1 MFIFNGP
8 NRTREK
14 NRTISPAKRANES
27 HIATI
32 RSEFVAI
39 ERSAWHNPWMEN
51 TRKERIT
58 HAPEAQF
65 FLSPE
70 KPLQRQY
77 EAFRAYFAEGR
88 PSVEVARDFGYT
100 PGSFRVMCHH
110 FRNDPQQRERFF
122 QDVRRGPQSA
132 PRRDRV
138 RERVVA
144 LRKKNLSVYDIQR
157 ELQAEGQDLSINSL
171 SILLREEGFVRLPRR
186 KDEERPETLRP
197 EAAPIADVRRLDLLP
212 RQFRTRVAGL
222 FLFLPLMKDIDLR
235 AFAKK
240 AKLPGTQMIP
250 AEHALRSLLALKLIG
265 TERKSHVMD
274 LVFDEGLALF
284 AGLNA
289 IPKRSYLAAYSSR
302 IGRKANLHF
311 MKEWFQHV
319 QKCGLAR
326 GNSLDLDFHTVAANT
341 EKEPL
346 DKHYVSRRS
355 RSQKGVLVFLA
366 RDAEER
372 VLCYSNSAIPMSE
385 RADEVLRFV
394 DFWKRQTGDI
404 PEELVFDSQLTTYGN
419 LAKLDRQGIRFLTLR
434 RRTRK
439 MLAEIYGRPSS
450 AWRRI
455 TLKSL
460 TQTYRNPRV
469 LDERISLK
477 DYGEERLRQ
486 LSIIDLGHEE
496 PTLLLTNDFRS
507 SPATL
512 ITRYAQRMLIENGI
526 AEAIHFFHIDALSSM
541 VPLKVDFDLQLTLM
555 GSSLYRLM
563 AQRLAE
569 PYQRATA
576 KTIYNSLLDV
586 GGLVDIQKKSITVTL
601 DKRAHNPFLVDSGLA
616 DVPGP
621 IRWLGGRTLEIRFA

>member
-1 MFIFNGP
+1 
-8 NRTREK
+8 
-14 NRTISPAKRANES
+14 
-27 HIATI
+27 
-32 RSEFVAI
+32 
-39 ERSAWHNPWMEN
+39 ME
-51 TRKERIT
+51 IT
-58 HAPEAQF
+58 HNNKITPSPEAQF

-70 KPLQRQY
+70 RPLQRQY

-88 PSVEVARDFGYT
+88 PSAEVARDFGYT
-100 PGSFRVMCHH
+100 PGSFRVLCHH
-110 FRNDPQQRERFF
+110 FRHDPQQRQRFF

-157 ELQAEGQDLSINSL
+157 ELQAGGEDLSINSL
-171 SILLREEGFVRLPRR
+171 SILLREEGFARLPRR
-186 KDEERPETLRP
+186 KDEERPGTLRP
-197 EAAPIADVRRLDLLP
+197 EAAPIADIRKFDLLP

-222 FLFLPLMKDIDLR
+222 FLFLPLMKNIDLR

-250 AEHALRSLLALKLIG
+250 AEQALRSLLALKLIG

-302 IGRKANLHF
+302 IGSKANLRF
-311 MKEWFQHV
+311 MEEWFLHV
-319 QKCGLAR
+319 QKAGLAR
-326 GNSLDLDFHTVAANT
+326 GRSLDLDFHTVAANT

-366 RDAEER
+366 RDAEQR
-372 VLCYSNSAIPMSE
+372 VLCYANSAMTKSE
-385 RADEVLRFV
+385 RADEILRFV
-394 DFWKRQTGDI
+394 DFWKQQTGHI

-419 LAKLDRQGIRFLTLR
+419 LATLDQQGIRFLTLR

-439 MLAEIYGRPSS
+439 MLAEIYARPAS

-460 TQTYRNPRV
+460 TRTYRNPRV

-477 DYGEERLRQ
+477 DYGPEPLRQ

-496 PTLLLTNDFRS
+496 PTLLLSNDFRS

-563 AQRLAE
+563 AQKLAA

-576 KTIYNSLLDV
+576 KTIYNSLLNV
-586 GGLVDIQKKSITVTL
+586 GGVVEIQKKSITITL

-616 DVPGP
+616 DGRVPIP
-621 IRWLGGRTLEIRFA
+621 WLGGRALEIRFA